1 MEKNCPEGGHH
12 CAIGQGPGRSGKAK
26 KGAGSSICV
35 LPAPGTAMVSVAA
48 PGKSSSSV
56 FEGGLALAAHHGLSS
71 PGMEAA
77 SLVLPSKAVVFN
89 FFML

>member
-12 CAIGQGPGRSGKAK
+12 CAIGQGPEKSGKAK
-26 KGAGSSICV
+26 KGAGSSVCI
-35 LPAPGTAMVSVAA
+35 LPAPGTAMVSIVA
-48 PGKSSSSV
+48 PGKSRSSV
-56 FEGGLALAAHHGLSS
+56 FEGGLAPAAHHGLSS
-71 PGMEAA
+71 PGTEAA